1 MLTLLSFT
9 EHLKWWKN
17 NKHMH
22 TSLSDILDSFEVGVY
37 GVADVKSSSKSLQ
50 MCPVFTPSHL
60 VNIFVALS
68 RCQAV
73 LIKDVRFGS

>member
-50 MCPVFTPSHL
+50 TF
-60 VNIFVALS
+60 LS
-68 RCQAV
+68 LPLHILLTYLWLCLAV
-73 LIKDVRFGS
+73 RQF